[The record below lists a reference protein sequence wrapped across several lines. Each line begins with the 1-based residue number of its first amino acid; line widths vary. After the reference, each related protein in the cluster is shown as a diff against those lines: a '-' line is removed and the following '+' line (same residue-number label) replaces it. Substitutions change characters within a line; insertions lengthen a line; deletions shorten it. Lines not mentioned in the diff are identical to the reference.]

1 MAGGFQ
7 DDDDDIITNINVTP
21 LVDII
26 LVLLIIFMVT
36 SEIIHDRERP
46 SVIPLQLPTAASA
59 EEVLSRGL
67 LNLVIDKDGQLYVN
81 GDKTDYPTVQDLVRS
96 VQMRNIEPKALISAD
111 ERVTH
116 GQVAAL
122 MDFLRLNDVT
132 SISINTKR
140 QAIE

>member
-46 SVIPLQLPTAASA
+46 SVIPLQRPTAASA
-59 EEVLSRGL
+59 SR
-67 LNLVIDKDGQLYVN
+67 
-81 GDKTDYPTVQDLVRS
+81 
-96 VQMRNIEPKALISAD
+96 
-111 ERVTH
+111 
-116 GQVAAL
+116 
-122 MDFLRLNDVT
+122 
-132 SISINTKR
+132 
-140 QAIE
+140 